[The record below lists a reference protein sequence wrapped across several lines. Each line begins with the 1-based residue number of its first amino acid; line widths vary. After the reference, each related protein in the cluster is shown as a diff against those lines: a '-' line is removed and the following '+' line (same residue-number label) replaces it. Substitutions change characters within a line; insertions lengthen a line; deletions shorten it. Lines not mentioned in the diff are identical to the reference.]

1 MNQQD
6 PASNG
11 SNNATNNIQE
21 PVVGQNLF
29 PTGSVQ
35 TPMAPETNDI
45 LVVFQLILL
54 FMQLSS
60 NHLPPIIQQV
70 RQLLRRQHRT

>member
-1 MNQQD
+1 MNPQD
-6 PASNG
+6 PVSNG

-29 PTGSVQ
+29 PAGSVQ